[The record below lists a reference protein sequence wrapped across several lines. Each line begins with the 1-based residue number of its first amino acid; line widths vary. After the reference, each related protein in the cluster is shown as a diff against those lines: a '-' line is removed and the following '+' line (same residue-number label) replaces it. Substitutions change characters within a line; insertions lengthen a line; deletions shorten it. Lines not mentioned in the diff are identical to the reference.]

1 MAGCTRD
8 NNFRSG
14 SAPLS
19 PSSALSWLKGALCQF
34 PFYLEIENMNATM
47 IILVLCFA
55 AVATGSIEDNE
66 DAFYERLSALNDAT
80 LSSGNCSFWTGIY
93 RLQIQSGDDD
103 EDTVDFCETELEEK
117 VRLPRF
123 GI

>member
-1 MAGCTRD
+1 
-8 NNFRSG
+8 
-14 SAPLS
+14 
-19 PSSALSWLKGALCQF
+19 
-34 PFYLEIENMNATM
+34 MNATM

-66 DAFYERLSALNDAT
+66 DAFYERLSALNDAA
-80 LSSGNCSFWTGIY
+80 LSGNCSFWTGIY

-103 EDTVDFCETELEEK
+103 EDAVDFCETELEEK